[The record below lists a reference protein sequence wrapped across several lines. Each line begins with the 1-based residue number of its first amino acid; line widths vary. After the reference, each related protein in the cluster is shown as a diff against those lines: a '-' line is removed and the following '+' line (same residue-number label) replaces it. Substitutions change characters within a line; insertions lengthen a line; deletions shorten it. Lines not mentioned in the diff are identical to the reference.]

1 MSQPKLASS
10 ASVRLETMFSR
21 IYSSLLAVLHIE
33 VIANAAFQSMYLRPN
48 SWLLLLIVTL
58 PIAGMVLHSWLR
70 GKLGFWAYLHGVTVL
85 MAIWFWPSLVLDAY
99 ELPSDF
105 QAWVWWLVGTA
116 TISMG
121 VANPRWLGWAY
132 LVIASASWFILDT
145 SLYGGLG
152 DLGVALQD
160 SVYVFLLGGAVS
172 ALVRL
177 TRDGAKRADEANS
190 VAIAKAVE
198 QAQID
203 ATERERQRIDALVH
217 DRVLNTLLLAAKAVS
232 ETDQAAAARA
242 ANEAI
247 VNLESAAN
255 EQDTNSNVTILGL
268 YRSLRKAALRA
279 SEAIEVEIVSAGLEQ
294 LPSEVAQ
301 AITEATLQAIDNA
314 LSHAQAGVTRVI
326 LGHSGASGVLVRVVD
341 DGRGFN
347 PERLPKDRLGIRT
360 SIEARMRLVGGV
372 ASVISKPGAGTTVEL
387 RWPK

>member
-21 IYSSLLAVLHIE
+21 IYSSVLAVLHIE
-33 VIANAAFQSMYLRPN
+33 VIANAAFQSIYLKPS
-48 SWLLLLIVTL
+48 SWFLLLLVTL
-58 PIAGMVLHSWLR
+58 PIAGMVLNSWLR
-70 GKLGFWAYLHGVTVL
+70 GKLGFWAYLHGATVL
-85 MAIWFWPSLVLDAY
+85 MAIWGWPGLVLDVY
-99 ELPSDF
+99 QLPSDF

-116 TISMG
+116 TISVG
-121 VANPRWLGWAY
+121 VAYPRWLGWAY
-132 LVIASASWFILDT
+132 LVVASASWFILDT

-160 SVYVFLLGGAVS
+160 SVYVFLLGGGVS
-172 ALVRL
+172 ELVRL

-217 DRVLNTLLLAAKAVS
+217 DRVLNTLLIAAKAVS
-232 ETDQAAAARA
+232 GTDQTAAARA

-247 VNLESAAN
+247 TNLESAAN
-255 EQDTNSNVTILGL
+255 EQDSTSNVTILGL

-294 LPSEVAQ
+294 LPAEVAQ
-301 AITEATLQAIDNA
+301 AMTEATLQAIDNA

-360 SIEARMRLVGGV
+360 SIEARMRLAGGV
-372 ASVISKPGAGTTVEL
+372 ASVISEPGAGTTVEL
-387 RWPK
+387 RWPN